1 MVTTISPQLRQQ
13 HEAAEAGDLLHRNTS
28 RDTFPSFRRLVLTLM
43 VYIICGVVYGV
54 YVNLSQCFM
63 EPGHK
68 KCVCCVYSEQCGS
81 NAPSS
86 PVQWWGQGVGESAW
100 SLSRP
105 QPSPAPA
112 QLQPSSA
119 QPIFRAATEQREHL
133 PMAVSIVCLCG
144 RMSPIH
150 LFDFPMILTSIL
162 PFNQDWVNIQIIAT
176 PIVGNAPGLDPH
188 GRGKIHVQ
196 HNPFFERSTEWEKRR
211 MIQILNIWM
220 YHNDFLSFK
229 SRLSV
234 MSDVTVPFNPISE
247 LSSLTSTSVNKPSQ
261 SLTIKNLDYAKHST

>member
-1 MVTTISPQLRQQ
+1 MYILSNVDQTPHLAQCSGGAKVLENQL
-13 HEAAEAGDLLHRNTS
+13 E
-28 RDTFPSFRRLVLTLM
+28 
-43 VYIICGVVYGV
+43 
-54 YVNLSQCFM
+54 
-63 EPGHK
+63 
-68 KCVCCVYSEQCGS
+68 VCHG
-81 NAPSS
+81 
-86 PVQWWGQGVGESAW
+86 
-100 SLSRP
+100 
-105 QPSPAPA
+105 PSPA
-112 QLQPSSA
+112 QHQPSSA

-211 MIQILNIWM
+211 MIQILNI
-220 YHNDFLSFK
+220 
-229 SRLSV
+229 
-234 MSDVTVPFNPISE
+234 
-247 LSSLTSTSVNKPSQ
+247 
-261 SLTIKNLDYAKHST
+261 